1 MDFLESKY
9 LYFYLMLFTMAYPLA
24 QSFEHRLTYYKNW
37 TRLFMGIAAM
47 MLLFIPWDI
56 YFTHQG
62 VWWFNDKYISGIKFL
77 LLPLEEWLFFILV
90 PFACIFIYEVLEYFF
105 KKDVLKSLARPAF
118 LVMGIGLGIGSLIYS
133 DRQYTFVTFALT
145 AVALLIAFILN
156 PSWKGRFLLMYL
168 VCWLPFLLV
177 NGALTGSFTFE
188 AVVNYNPSEIIGLRI
203 FTIPVEDSIYNMLML
218 IMVTAIYKF
227 KKKSA

>member
-1 MDFLESKY
+1 
-9 LYFYLMLFTMAYPLA
+9 
-24 QSFEHRLTYYKNW
+24 
-37 TRLFMGIAAM
+37 AAM